1 MNHGRPTWFQI
12 SLAELDSLFLVADK
26 PLALVITGPTAS
38 GKSSLAYAL
47 CERFPERFELIS
59 VDSAQVYRGLDIGAA
74 KPTDAEQRLVPHH
87 LIDIR
92 DPTDPYTAHDFVT
105 DARRLIEA
113 ISARGMTPLVVGGT
127 MLYLKSLRSGMA
139 ELPALHLRFALH
151 WSQRR
156 LRKDGLICT
165 SDSLRST
172 LQQRRESNPVIGNAC
187 SEPWKSLN

>member
-1 MNHGRPTWFQI
+1 M
-12 SLAELDSLFLVADK
+12 ADK

-38 GKSSLAYAL
+38 GKSELAYSL
-47 CERFPERFELIS
+47 CERFPDRFELIS

-105 DARRLIEA
+105 DASRLIDT
-113 ISARGMTPLVVGGT
+113 ITARGKTPLMVGGT

-139 ELPALHLRFALH
+139 ELPSASPAVRASLESEAAEKGWPYLHE
-151 WSQRR
+151 R
-156 LRKDGLICT
+156 LTKICLLYT
-165 SDSLRST
+165 SPSPRD
-172 LQQRRESNPVIGNAC
+172 
-187 SEPWKSLN
+187 